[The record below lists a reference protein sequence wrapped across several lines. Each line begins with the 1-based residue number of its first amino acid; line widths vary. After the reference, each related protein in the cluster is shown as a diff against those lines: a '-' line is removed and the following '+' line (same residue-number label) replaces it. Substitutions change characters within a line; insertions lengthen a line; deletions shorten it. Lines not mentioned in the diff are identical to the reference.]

1 MCKHKYIP
9 LDIFAMQDAK
19 IEALTAEH
27 GMAGWGIYT
36 ALLLKLAQQDED
48 GYTYPNN
55 AKRLANI
62 LPKRPRAEVVRSTIE
77 DFGLFEIATDEDG
90 VEYFYSP
97 RLTSHLS
104 TLGGADKKQ
113 GEEATPKK
121 RSYNVSQAVKEG
133 LDRAREAKRN
143 RSKVEGKS
151 RKVENKVETKVES
164 KVETKTGK
172 SRKVENKVETKV
184 ESKVET
190 KTGKSRKVEKAEIKV
205 DESREGASTLPS
217 TFSSTLGGTI
227 GGVNTTLKEKDKIED
242 EEESIPPT
250 PRGGFESAQKELD
263 AIEDPALRAM
273 VSSLMYPNSDMRD
286 FGKVWRA
293 LYEEETAGDD
303 GFSKSIILSQAIC
316 RDGHELFMA
325 LMPDRPDGSA
335 KERPT
340 VETTL
345 NAIAQFRKMMAEAK
359 ASTFLRGN
367 RAMASLSWLV
377 KPDNFAK
384 VVGGCY
390 RDSHS
395 SKPSSPPPASQN
407 YSNHMWDEV
416 KKEQEQAE
424 DSEEMKAYKASVLKR
439 VRREGEHPKN
449 QQQ

>member
-55 AKRLANI
+55 ANRLANI

-77 DFGLFEIATDEDG
+77 DFGLFEIVTDEDG
-90 VEYFYSP
+90 EYFYSP

-113 GEEATPKK
+113 GEEAAPKK

-143 RSKVEGKS
+143 RSKVEDES
-151 RKVENKVETKVES
+151 RKVES
-164 KVETKTGK
+164 
-172 SRKVENKVETKV
+172 KVETKV

-190 KTGKSRKVEKAEIKV
+190 KTGKSRKVEKAEAKV

-217 TFSSTLGGTI
+217 TFGSTLGGTI
-227 GGVNTTLKEKDKIED
+227 GGVINTPLKDKIED
-242 EEESIPPT
+242 EDESLPQT
-250 PRGGFESAQKELD
+250 PRGGFESAQKEID

-286 FGKVWRA
+286 FGKAWRA
-293 LYEEETAGDD
+293 LYEEATAGDD
-303 GFSKSIILSQAIC
+303 GFAKSSILSQAIC
-316 RDGHELFMA
+316 RDGHELFTA

-345 NAIAQFRKMMAEAK
+345 NAISQFKKMMAEAK

-377 KPDNFAK
+377 KTDNFAK
-384 VVGGCY
+384 VVAGCY
-390 RDSHS
+390 RDNHT

-416 KKEQEQAE
+416 KKEQAE

-439 VRREGEHPKN
+439 VRREGEYPKN
-449 QQQ
+449 

>member
-113 GEEATPKK
+113 GEESTPKK

-143 RSKVEGKS
+143 RSKVEDES
-151 RKVENKVETKVES
+151 SKVES
-164 KVETKTGK
+164 KVET
-172 SRKVENKVETKV
+172 
-184 ESKVET
+184 KVET
-190 KTGKSRKVEKAEIKV
+190 KTGKSRKVEKAEAKV

-227 GGVNTTLKEKDKIED
+227 GGVINTPLKDKIED
-242 EEESIPPT
+242 EDESLPQT
-250 PRGGFESAQKELD
+250 PRGGFESAQKEID
-263 AIEDPALRAM
+263 AIEDTSLRSM
-273 VSSLMYPNSDMRD
+273 VSSLMYPSSDMRD
-286 FGKVWRA
+286 YGKVWKA
-293 LYEEETAGDD
+293 LYEEATAGEED
-303 GFSKSIILSQAIC
+303 FTKPLVLSRAIC
-316 RDGHELFMA
+316 RDGQELFFA
-325 LMPDRPDGSA
+325 LMPDRPDGST

-345 NAIAQFRKMMAEAK
+345 NAISQFKKMMAEAK

-377 KPDNFAK
+377 KTDNFAK
-384 VVGGCY
+384 VVEGCY
-390 RDSHS
+390 RDNPA

-416 KKEQEQAE
+416 KKEQAQAE

-439 VRREGEHPKN
+439 VRSAGEHQKN

>member
-113 GEEATPKK
+113 GEEAAPKK

-143 RSKVEGKS
+143 RSKVED
-151 RKVENKVETKVES
+151 ES
-164 KVETKTGK
+164 
-172 SRKVENKVETKV
+172 
-184 ESKVET
+184 SKVET
-190 KTGKSRKVEKAEIKV
+190 KTGKSRKVEKAETKV

-217 TFSSTLGGTI
+217 TFGSTLGGTI
-227 GGVNTTLKEKDKIED
+227 GGVINTPLKDKIED
-242 EEESIPPT
+242 EDESLPQT
-250 PRGGFESAQKELD
+250 PRGGFESAQKEID

-273 VSSLMYPNSDMRD
+273 VSSLMYPSSDMRD
-286 FGKVWRA
+286 YGKVWKA
-293 LYEEETAGDD
+293 LYEEAAAGEED
-303 GFSKSIILSQAIC
+303 FAKPLVLSRAIC
-316 RDGHELFMA
+316 RDGQELFFA
-325 LMPDRPDGSA
+325 LMPDRPDGST

-345 NAIAQFRKMMAEAK
+345 NTIAQFRKMMAEAK

-377 KPDNFAK
+377 KTDNFAK

-390 RDSHS
+390 RDNPT

-439 VRREGEHPKN
+439 VRRGGEHQNPN
-449 QQQ
+449 SNE

>member
-113 GEEATPKK
+113 GEESTPKK

-143 RSKVEGKS
+143 RSKVEDES
-151 RKVENKVETKVES
+151 SKVESKVETKVES
-164 KVETKTGK
+164 KVET
-172 SRKVENKVETKV
+172 
-184 ESKVET
+184 KVET
-190 KTGKSRKVEKAEIKV
+190 KTGKSRKVEKAEAKV

-227 GGVNTTLKEKDKIED
+227 GGVINTPLKDKIED
-242 EEESIPPT
+242 EDESLPQT
-250 PRGGFESAQKELD
+250 PRGGFESAQKEID
-263 AIEDPALRAM
+263 AIEDTSLRSM
-273 VSSLMYPNSDMRD
+273 VSSLMYPSSDMRD
-286 FGKVWRA
+286 YGKVWKA
-293 LYEEETAGDD
+293 LYEEATAGEED
-303 GFSKSIILSQAIC
+303 FTKPLVLSRAIC
-316 RDGHELFMA
+316 RDGQELFFA
-325 LMPDRPDGSA
+325 LMPDRPDGST

-345 NAIAQFRKMMAEAK
+345 NAISQFKKMMAEAK

-377 KPDNFAK
+377 KTDNFAK
-384 VVGGCY
+384 VVEGCY
-390 RDSHS
+390 RDNPA

-416 KKEQEQAE
+416 KKEQAQAE

-439 VRREGEHPKN
+439 VRR
-449 QQQ
+449 

>member
-62 LPKRPRAEVVRSTIE
+62 LPKRPRAEVVRSAIE

-113 GEEATPKK
+113 GEEAAPKK

-143 RSKVEGKS
+143 RSKVEDES
-151 RKVENKVETKVES
+151 RKVESKVETKVES
-164 KVETKTGK
+164 KVEA
-172 SRKVENKVETKV
+172 
-184 ESKVET
+184 
-190 KTGKSRKVEKAEIKV
+190 KTGKSRKVEKAETKV

-217 TFSSTLGGTI
+217 TLGGTI
-227 GGVNTTLKEKDKIED
+227 GGVINTPLKDKIED
-242 EEESIPPT
+242 EDESLPQT
-250 PRGGFESAQKELD
+250 PRGGFESAQKEID
-263 AIEDPALRAM
+263 AIEDPALRSM
-273 VSSLMYPNSDMRD
+273 VSLLMYPNSDMRD
-286 FGKVWRA
+286 FGKVWRS
-293 LYEEETAGDD
+293 LYEEATAGDD

-384 VVGGCY
+384 VVEGCY
-390 RDSHS
+390 RDNHT

-407 YSNHMWDEV
+407 YSNQMWDEV
-416 KKEQEQAE
+416 KKEQAQAE
-424 DSEEMKAYKASVLKR
+424 DSDEMKAYKASVLKR
-439 VRREGEHPKN
+439 VRRGG
-449 QQQ
+449 

>member
-77 DFGLFEIATDEDG
+77 DFGLFEIAIDEDG

-113 GEEATPKK
+113 GEEAAPKK

-143 RSKVEGKS
+143 RSKVES
-151 RKVENKVETKVES
+151 ESSKVES
-164 KVETKTGK
+164 KVET
-172 SRKVENKVETKV
+172 
-184 ESKVET
+184 KVET
-190 KTGKSRKVEKAEIKV
+190 KTGKSRKVEKVETKV

-227 GGVNTTLKEKDKIED
+227 GGVINTPLKDKIED
-242 EEESIPPT
+242 EDESIPQT
-250 PRGGFESAQKELD
+250 PRGGFESAQKEID
-263 AIEDPALRAM
+263 AIEDTALRAM

-286 FGKVWRA
+286 FGKVWRS
-293 LYEEETAGDD
+293 LYEEATAGDD
-303 GFSKSIILSQAIC
+303 GFAKPSILSQAIC

-325 LMPDRPDGSA
+325 LMPDRPDGNA

-340 VETTL
+340 VATTL

-384 VVGGCY
+384 VVEGCY
-390 RDSHS
+390 RDCHA

-407 YSNHMWDEV
+407 YSNHMWNEV
-416 KKEQEQAE
+416 KKEQAQAE
-424 DSEEMKAYKASVLKR
+424 ESEEMKAYKASVLKR
-439 VRREGEHPKN
+439 VRRE
-449 QQQ
+449 

>member
-1 MCKHKYIP
+1 M
-9 LDIFAMQDAK
+9 
-19 IEALTAEH
+19 
-27 GMAGWGIYT
+27 
-36 ALLLKLAQQDED
+36 
-48 GYTYPNN
+48 
-55 AKRLANI
+55 
-62 LPKRPRAEVVRSTIE
+62 
-77 DFGLFEIATDEDG
+77 
-90 VEYFYSP
+90 
-97 RLTSHLS
+97 
-104 TLGGADKKQ
+104 
-113 GEEATPKK
+113 
-121 RSYNVSQAVKEG
+121 
-133 LDRAREAKRN
+133 
-143 RSKVEGKS
+143 
-151 RKVENKVETKVES
+151 
-164 KVETKTGK
+164 
-172 SRKVENKVETKV
+172 
-184 ESKVET
+184 
-190 KTGKSRKVEKAEIKV
+190 
-205 DESREGASTLPS
+205 
-217 TFSSTLGGTI
+217 GGTI
-227 GGVNTTLKEKDKIED
+227 GGVINTPLKGKDKIED
-242 EEESIPPT
+242 ESLPQT

-390 RDSHS
+390 RDNPA

-416 KKEQEQAE
+416 KKEQAE

-439 VRREGEHPKN
+439 VRKEGEHKKTN
-449 QQQ
+449 SNG

>member
-113 GEEATPKK
+113 GEESTPKK

-143 RSKVEGKS
+143 RSKVEDES
-151 RKVENKVETKVES
+151 RKVENKVELKAES
-164 KVETKTGK
+164 KVDTRTG
-172 SRKVENKVETKV
+172 E
-184 ESKVET
+184 
-190 KTGKSRKVEKAEIKV
+190 SRKVEKAETKV
-205 DESREGASTLPS
+205 DESREGVSTLPS

-227 GGVNTTLKEKDKIED
+227 GGVSTPLKEKDKIED
-242 EEESIPPT
+242 ESLPQT
-250 PRGGFESAQKELD
+250 PRGGFESAQKEID

-273 VSSLMYPNSDMRD
+273 VSSLMYPSSDMRD
-286 FGKVWRA
+286 FGKVWKA
-293 LYEEETAGDD
+293 LYEEATAGDD
-303 GFSKSIILSQAIC
+303 GFAKSSILSQAIC

-325 LMPDRPDGSA
+325 LMPDRPDGNT

-340 VETTL
+340 VATTL

-384 VVGGCY
+384 VVEGCY
-390 RDSHS
+390 RDNHT

-407 YSNHMWDEV
+407 YSNQMWDEV
-416 KKEQEQAE
+416 KKEQAQAE
-424 DSEEMKAYKASVLKR
+424 DSDEMKAYKASVLKR
-439 VRREGEHPKN
+439 VRRGG
-449 QQQ
+449 

>member
-97 RLTSHLS
+97 RLTLHLS

-113 GEEATPKK
+113 GEEAAPKK

-143 RSKVEGKS
+143 RSKVEDES
-151 RKVENKVETKVES
+151 RKVES
-164 KVETKTGK
+164 KVETK
-172 SRKVENKVETKV
+172 VETKV
-184 ESKVET
+184 EG
-190 KTGKSRKVEKAEIKV
+190 KTGKSRKVEKAETKV

-227 GGVNTTLKEKDKIED
+227 GGVINTPLKDKIED
-242 EEESIPPT
+242 EDESLPQPPG
-250 PRGGFESAQKELD
+250 GGFESAQKEID
-263 AIEDPALRAM
+263 AIEDTSLRSM
-273 VSSLMYPNSDMRD
+273 VSSLMYPGSDMRD
-286 FGKVWRA
+286 YGKVWKA
-293 LYEEETAGDD
+293 LYEEATAGEED
-303 GFSKSIILSQAIC
+303 FAKPLVLSRAIC
-316 RDGHELFMA
+316 RDGQELFFA
-325 LMPDRPDGSA
+325 LMPDRPDGRT

-345 NAIAQFRKMMAEAK
+345 NAISQFKKMMAEAK

-377 KPDNFAK
+377 KTDNFAK
-384 VVGGCY
+384 VVEGCY
-390 RDSHS
+390 RDNPA

-416 KKEQEQAE
+416 KKEQAQAE

-439 VRREGEHPKN
+439 VRSAGEHPKN

>member
-113 GEEATPKK
+113 GEESTPKK

-143 RSKVEGKS
+143 RSKVEDES
-151 RKVENKVETKVES
+151 SKVES
-164 KVETKTGK
+164 KVET
-172 SRKVENKVETKV
+172 
-184 ESKVET
+184 KVET
-190 KTGKSRKVEKAEIKV
+190 KTGKSRKVEKAEAKV

-227 GGVNTTLKEKDKIED
+227 GGVINTPLKDKIED
-242 EEESIPPT
+242 EDESLPQT
-250 PRGGFESAQKELD
+250 PRGGFESAQKEID
-263 AIEDPALRAM
+263 AIEDTSLRSM
-273 VSSLMYPNSDMRD
+273 VSSLMYPSSDMRD
-286 FGKVWRA
+286 YGKVWKA
-293 LYEEETAGDD
+293 LYEEATAGEED
-303 GFSKSIILSQAIC
+303 FTKPLVLSRAIC
-316 RDGHELFMA
+316 RDGQELFFA
-325 LMPDRPDGSA
+325 LMPDRPDGST

-345 NAIAQFRKMMAEAK
+345 NAISQFRKMMAEAK

-377 KPDNFAK
+377 KTDNFAK
-384 VVGGCY
+384 VVEGCY
-390 RDSHS
+390 RDNHA

-416 KKEQEQAE
+416 KQEQAE
-424 DSEEMKAYKASVLKR
+424 ESEEMKAYKASVLKR

-449 QQQ
+449 QQ

>member
-113 GEEATPKK
+113 GEEAAPKK

-143 RSKVEGKS
+143 RSKVEDES
-151 RKVENKVETKVES
+151 R
-164 KVETKTGK
+164 
-172 SRKVENKVETKV
+172 KV

-190 KTGKSRKVEKAEIKV
+190 KTGKSRKVEKAETKV

-227 GGVNTTLKEKDKIED
+227 GGVINTPLKDKIED
-242 EEESIPPT
+242 EDESLPQT
-250 PRGGFESAQKELD
+250 PRGGFESAQKEID

-293 LYEEETAGDD
+293 LYEEATAGDD
-303 GFSKSIILSQAIC
+303 GFAKSSILSQAIC

-325 LMPDRPDGSA
+325 LMPDRPDGNA

-340 VETTL
+340 VATTL
-345 NAIAQFRKMMAEAK
+345 NAISQFKKMMAEAK

-377 KPDNFAK
+377 KTDNFAK

-390 RDSHS
+390 RDNPTT
-395 SKPSSPPPASQN
+395 KPSSPPPASQN
-407 YSNHMWDEV
+407 YSNRMWDEV
-416 KKEQEQAE
+416 KKAQEQAE

-439 VRREGEHPKN
+439 VRR
-449 QQQ
+449 

>member
-104 TLGGADKKQ
+104 TLGGSDKKQ
-113 GEEATPKK
+113 GEEAAPKK

-143 RSKVEGKS
+143 RSKVEDES
-151 RKVENKVETKVES
+151 RKVES
-164 KVETKTGK
+164 KVETK
-172 SRKVENKVETKV
+172 VEG
-184 ESKVET
+184 KVET
-190 KTGKSRKVEKAEIKV
+190 KTGKSRKVEKAETKV
-205 DESREGASTLPS
+205 DESREVASTLPS

-227 GGVNTTLKEKDKIED
+227 GGVNTPLKEKDKIED
-242 EEESIPPT
+242 EDESLPQT
-250 PRGGFESAQKELD
+250 PRGGFESEQTKID

-293 LYEEETAGDD
+293 LYEEATAGDD
-303 GFSKSIILSQAIC
+303 GFTKLSILSQAIC

-325 LMPDRPDGSA
+325 LMPDRPDGNA

-345 NAIAQFRKMMAEAK
+345 NAIAQFRKMIAEAK

-384 VVGGCY
+384 VVAGCY
-390 RDSHS
+390 RDNPA

-424 DSEEMKAYKASVLKR
+424 ESEEMKAYKASVLKR
-439 VRREGEHPKN
+439 VRRDG
-449 QQQ
+449 

>member
-97 RLTSHLS
+97 RLTLHLS

-113 GEEATPKK
+113 GEEAAPKK

-143 RSKVEGKS
+143 RSKVEDES
-151 RKVENKVETKVES
+151 RKVES
-164 KVETKTGK
+164 KVETK
-172 SRKVENKVETKV
+172 VETKV
-184 ESKVET
+184 EG
-190 KTGKSRKVEKAEIKV
+190 KTGKSRKVEKAETKV

-227 GGVNTTLKEKDKIED
+227 GGVINTPLKDKIED
-242 EEESIPPT
+242 EDESLPQT
-250 PRGGFESAQKELD
+250 PGGGFESAQKEID
-263 AIEDPALRAM
+263 AIEDTSLRSM
-273 VSSLMYPNSDMRD
+273 VSSLMYPGSDMRD
-286 FGKVWRA
+286 YGKVWKA
-293 LYEEETAGDD
+293 LYEEATAGEED
-303 GFSKSIILSQAIC
+303 FAKPLVLSRAIC
-316 RDGHELFMA
+316 RDGQELFFA
-325 LMPDRPDGSA
+325 LMPDRPDGRT

-345 NAIAQFRKMMAEAK
+345 NAISQFKKMMAEAK

-377 KPDNFAK
+377 KTDNFAK
-384 VVGGCY
+384 VVEGCY
-390 RDSHS
+390 RDNPA

-416 KKEQEQAE
+416 KKEQAQAE

-439 VRREGEHPKN
+439 VRSTGEHPKN

>member
-62 LPKRPRAEVVRSTIE
+62 LPKRPMAEVVRSTIE

-113 GEEATPKK
+113 GEEAAPKK

-143 RSKVEGKS
+143 RSKVEDES
-151 RKVENKVETKVES
+151 RKVES
-164 KVETKTGK
+164 KVEA
-172 SRKVENKVETKV
+172 
-184 ESKVET
+184 
-190 KTGKSRKVEKAEIKV
+190 KTGKSRKVEKAETKV

-227 GGVNTTLKEKDKIED
+227 GGVINTPLKEKDKIED
-242 EEESIPPT
+242 ESLPQT
-250 PRGGFESAQKELD
+250 PRGGFESAQKEID

-286 FGKVWRA
+286 FGKAWRA
-293 LYEEETAGDD
+293 LYEEATAGEED
-303 GFSKSIILSQAIC
+303 FAKPLVLSRAIC
-316 RDGHELFMA
+316 RDGQELFFA
-325 LMPDRPDGSA
+325 LMPDRPDGST

-345 NAIAQFRKMMAEAK
+345 NAISQFKKMMAEAK

-377 KPDNFAK
+377 KTDNFAK
-384 VVGGCY
+384 VVAGCY
-390 RDSHS
+390 RDNHT

-407 YSNHMWDEV
+407 YSNHMWDEA
-416 KKEQEQAE
+416 KKEQAQAE

>member
-113 GEEATPKK
+113 GEESTPKK

-143 RSKVEGKS
+143 RSKVEDES
-151 RKVENKVETKVES
+151 R
-164 KVETKTGK
+164 
-172 SRKVENKVETKV
+172 KV

-190 KTGKSRKVEKAEIKV
+190 KTGKSRKVEKAETKV
-205 DESREGASTLPS
+205 DESREVDSTFPS

-227 GGVNTTLKEKDKIED
+227 GGVNTPLKEKDKIED
-242 EEESIPPT
+242 ESLPQT
-250 PRGGFESAQKELD
+250 PRGGFESEQTKID

-293 LYEEETAGDD
+293 LYEEATAGDD
-303 GFSKSIILSQAIC
+303 GFTKLSILSQAIC

-325 LMPDRPDGSA
+325 LMPDRPDGNA

-345 NAIAQFRKMMAEAK
+345 NAIAQFRKMIAEAK

-384 VVGGCY
+384 VVAGCY
-390 RDSHS
+390 RDNPA

-424 DSEEMKAYKASVLKR
+424 ESEEMKAYKDSVLKR
-439 VRREGEHPKN
+439 VRRGGEHQNPN
-449 QQQ
+449 SND

>member
-113 GEEATPKK
+113 GEEAAPKK

-143 RSKVEGKS
+143 RSKVEDES
-151 RKVENKVETKVES
+151 RKVES
-164 KVETKTGK
+164 
-172 SRKVENKVETKV
+172 KVETKV

-190 KTGKSRKVEKAEIKV
+190 KTGKSRKVEKAETKV

-227 GGVNTTLKEKDKIED
+227 GGVNTPLKEKDKIED
-242 EEESIPPT
+242 ESIPPT
-250 PRGGFESAQKELD
+250 PRGGFESEQKEID

-293 LYEEETAGDD
+293 LYEEATAGDD
-303 GFSKSIILSQAIC
+303 GFAKSSILSQAIC
-316 RDGHELFMA
+316 RDGHELFVA
-325 LMPDRPDGSA
+325 LMPDRPDGNV

-384 VVGGCY
+384 VVEGCY

>member
-113 GEEATPKK
+113 GEEAAPKK

-143 RSKVEGKS
+143 RSKVEDES
-151 RKVENKVETKVES
+151 RKVES
-164 KVETKTGK
+164 
-172 SRKVENKVETKV
+172 KVETKV

-190 KTGKSRKVEKAEIKV
+190 KTGKSRKVEKAEMKV
-205 DESREGASTLPS
+205 DESGNDISTLP
-217 TFSSTLGGTI
+217 STLGGTI
-227 GGVNTTLKEKDKIED
+227 GGVNTPLKEKDKIED
-242 EEESIPPT
+242 EDESIPPT
-250 PRGGFESAQKELD
+250 PRGGFESAQKEID

-293 LYEEETAGDD
+293 LYEEATAGDD
-303 GFSKSIILSQAIC
+303 DFAKSSILSQAIC
-316 RDGHELFMA
+316 RDGHELFVA
-325 LMPDRPDGSA
+325 LMPDRPDGNV

-340 VETTL
+340 VATTL

-384 VVGGCY
+384 VVEGCY
-390 RDSHS
+390 RDNTS
-395 SKPSSPPPASQN
+395 SKPSSTPPASQN

-416 KKEQEQAE
+416 KKEQAQAE
-424 DSEEMKAYKASVLKR
+424 ESEEMKAYKASVLKR
-439 VRREGEHPKN
+439 VRREGE
-449 QQQ
+449 QQKKSQQ

>member
-77 DFGLFEIATDEDG
+77 DFGLFEISTDEDG

-104 TLGGADKKQ
+104 TIGGADKKQ
-113 GEEATPKK
+113 GEEAAPKK

-143 RSKVEGKS
+143 RSKVEDES
-151 RKVENKVETKVES
+151 RKVES
-164 KVETKTGK
+164 
-172 SRKVENKVETKV
+172 KVETKV

-190 KTGKSRKVEKAEIKV
+190 KTGKSRKVEKVETKV
-205 DESREGASTLPS
+205 DESREGASTLHS

-227 GGVNTTLKEKDKIED
+227 GGVNTPLKDKEKVEIEI
-242 EEESIPPT
+242 ESSPPT
-250 PRGGFESAQKELD
+250 PRGGFESEQKKID

-273 VSSLMYPNSDMRD
+273 VSLLMYPNSDMRD

-293 LYEEETAGDD
+293 LYEEATAGDD
-303 GFSKSIILSQAIC
+303 GFAKSSILSQAIC

-325 LMPDRPDGSA
+325 LMPDRPDGNA

-384 VVGGCY
+384 VVEGCY
-390 RDSHS
+390 RDNPA

-416 KKEQEQAE
+416 KKEQAQAE

-439 VRREGEHPKN
+439 VRSAGEHPKN

>member
-62 LPKRPRAEVVRSTIE
+62 LPKRPKAEVVRSTIE
-77 DFGLFEIATDEDG
+77 DFGLFEIATDEGG

-97 RLTSHLS
+97 RLTLHLS

-113 GEEATPKK
+113 GEEAAPKK

-143 RSKVEGKS
+143 RSKVEDES
-151 RKVENKVETKVES
+151 RKVES
-164 KVETKTGK
+164 KVET
-172 SRKVENKVETKV
+172 
-184 ESKVET
+184 KVET
-190 KTGKSRKVEKAEIKV
+190 KTGKSRKVEKAETKV

-227 GGVNTTLKEKDKIED
+227 GGVINTPLKDKIED
-242 EEESIPPT
+242 EDESLPQT
-250 PRGGFESAQKELD
+250 PGGGFESAQKEID
-263 AIEDPALRAM
+263 AIEDTSLRSM
-273 VSSLMYPNSDMRD
+273 VSSLMYPSSDMRD
-286 FGKVWRA
+286 YGKVWKA
-293 LYEEETAGDD
+293 LYEEATAGEED
-303 GFSKSIILSQAIC
+303 FAKPMVLSRAIC
-316 RDGHELFMA
+316 RDGQELFFA
-325 LMPDRPDGSA
+325 LMPDRPDGST

-345 NAIAQFRKMMAEAK
+345 NAISQFKKMMAEAK

-377 KPDNFAK
+377 KTDNFAK
-384 VVGGCY
+384 VVEGCY
-390 RDSHS
+390 RDNPA

-407 YSNHMWDEV
+407 YSNQMWDEV
-416 KKEQEQAE
+416 KKEQAQAE

-449 QQQ
+449 

>member
-48 GYTYPNN
+48 GYTYQNN

-113 GEEATPKK
+113 GEEAAPKK

-143 RSKVEGKS
+143 RSKVEDES
-151 RKVENKVETKVES
+151 R
-164 KVETKTGK
+164 
-172 SRKVENKVETKV
+172 KV

-190 KTGKSRKVEKAEIKV
+190 KTGKSRKVEKAETKV
-205 DESREGASTLPS
+205 DESREGTSTLLS

-227 GGVNTTLKEKDKIED
+227 GGVNTPLKEKDKIED
-242 EEESIPPT
+242 EDESIPQT
-250 PRGGFESAQKELD
+250 PRGGFESEQKEID

-293 LYEEETAGDD
+293 LYEEATAGDD
-303 GFSKSIILSQAIC
+303 GFAKPSILSQAIC

-325 LMPDRPDGSA
+325 LMPDRPDGNA

-340 VETTL
+340 VATTL
-345 NAIAQFRKMMAEAK
+345 NAIAQFKKMMAEAK

-384 VVGGCY
+384 VVEGCY
-390 RDSHS
+390 RDNHT

-416 KKEQEQAE
+416 KKEQAQAE
-424 DSEEMKAYKASVLKR
+424 ESEEMKAYKASVLRR
-439 VRREGEHPKN
+439 VRREGEHQNPN
-449 QQQ
+449 SND

>member
-113 GEEATPKK
+113 GEESTPKK

-133 LDRAREAKRN
+133 LGRAREAKRN
-143 RSKVEGKS
+143 RSKVEDES
-151 RKVENKVETKVES
+151 RKVES
-164 KVETKTGK
+164 KVET
-172 SRKVENKVETKV
+172 
-184 ESKVET
+184 
-190 KTGKSRKVEKAEIKV
+190 KV

-217 TFSSTLGGTI
+217 TFGSTLGGTI
-227 GGVNTTLKEKDKIED
+227 GGVINTPLKDKIED
-242 EEESIPPT
+242 EDESLPQT
-250 PRGGFESAQKELD
+250 PRVGFESAQKEID

-345 NAIAQFRKMMAEAK
+345 NAIAQFRKMMEEAK

-377 KPDNFAK
+377 KTDNFAK

-390 RDSHS
+390 RDNPT

-439 VRREGEHPKN
+439 IRSGGEHQN
-449 QQQ
+449 LNSNE

>member
-113 GEEATPKK
+113 GEEAAPKK

-143 RSKVEGKS
+143 RSKVEDES
-151 RKVENKVETKVES
+151 RKVES
-164 KVETKTGK
+164 KVET
-172 SRKVENKVETKV
+172 
-184 ESKVET
+184 
-190 KTGKSRKVEKAEIKV
+190 KV

-227 GGVNTTLKEKDKIED
+227 GGVNTPLKEKDKIED
-242 EEESIPPT
+242 EEESIPQT
-250 PRGGFESAQKELD
+250 PRGGFESEQKEID

-293 LYEEETAGDD
+293 LYEEATAGDD
-303 GFSKSIILSQAIC
+303 GFAKPIILSQAIC

-325 LMPDRPDGSA
+325 LMPDRPDGRT

-340 VETTL
+340 VDTTL
-345 NAIAQFRKMMAEAK
+345 NAISQFKKMMAEAK

-377 KPDNFAK
+377 KTDNFAK
-384 VVGGCY
+384 VVEGCY
-390 RDSHS
+390 RDNPA

-439 VRREGEHPKN
+439 VRREGEHPEN

>member
-1 MCKHKYIP
+1 
-9 LDIFAMQDAK
+9 MQDAK

-113 GEEATPKK
+113 GEEAAPKK

-143 RSKVEGKS
+143 RSKVEDES
-151 RKVENKVETKVES
+151 RKVES
-164 KVETKTGK
+164 KVETK
-172 SRKVENKVETKV
+172 VETKAV
-184 ESKVET
+184 
-190 KTGKSRKVEKAEIKV
+190 KSRKVEKAEMKV
-205 DESREGASTLPS
+205 DESREGVSTLPS

-227 GGVNTTLKEKDKIED
+227 GGVNTPLKEKDKIED
-242 EEESIPPT
+242 ESLPQT
-250 PRGGFESAQKELD
+250 PRGGFESAQKEID

-293 LYEEETAGDD
+293 LYEEATAGDD
-303 GFSKSIILSQAIC
+303 GFAKSSILSQAIC
-316 RDGHELFMA
+316 RDGHELFVA
-325 LMPDRPDGSA
+325 LMPDRPDGNA

-340 VETTL
+340 VATTL
-345 NAIAQFRKMMAEAK
+345 NAIAQFRKMMEEAK

-384 VVGGCY
+384 VVEGCY
-390 RDSHS
+390 RDNTA

-416 KKEQEQAE
+416 KASQAQAE
-424 DSEEMKAYKASVLKR
+424 DSEEMKAYKASVLKIT
-439 VRREGEHPKN
+439 RREGEQQKK

>member
-113 GEEATPKK
+113 GEEAAPKK

-143 RSKVEGKS
+143 RSKVEDES
-151 RKVENKVETKVES
+151 RKVES
-164 KVETKTGK
+164 
-172 SRKVENKVETKV
+172 KVETKV

-190 KTGKSRKVEKAEIKV
+190 KTGKSRKVEKAETKV

-227 GGVNTTLKEKDKIED
+227 GGVNTPLKDKIED
-242 EEESIPPT
+242 EDESLPQT
-250 PRGGFESAQKELD
+250 PRGGFESEQKKID

-286 FGKVWRA
+286 FGKAWRA
-293 LYEEETAGDD
+293 LYEEATAGDD
-303 GFSKSIILSQAIC
+303 GFAKSSILSQAIC

-340 VETTL
+340 VATTL
-345 NAIAQFRKMMAEAK
+345 NAIAQFKKMMAEAK
-359 ASTFLRGN
+359 ASTFLRDN

-384 VVGGCY
+384 VVEGCY

>member
-113 GEEATPKK
+113 GEEAAPKK

-143 RSKVEGKS
+143 RSKVEDES

-164 KVETKTGK
+164 KVETKT
-172 SRKVENKVETKV
+172 S
-184 ESKVET
+184 
-190 KTGKSRKVEKAEIKV
+190 KSRKVEKAETKV
-205 DESREGASTLPS
+205 DESREGASTLSS

-227 GGVNTTLKEKDKIED
+227 GGVINTPLKEKDKVED
-242 EEESIPPT
+242 ESIPPT
-250 PRGGFESAQKELD
+250 PRGGFESAQKEID
-263 AIEDPALRAM
+263 AIEDTSLRSM
-273 VSSLMYPNSDMRD
+273 VSSLMYPGSDMRD
-286 FGKVWRA
+286 YGKVWKA
-293 LYEEETAGDD
+293 LYEEATAGEED
-303 GFSKSIILSQAIC
+303 FAKPMVLSRAIC
-316 RDGHELFMA
+316 RDGQELFFA
-325 LMPDRPDGSA
+325 LMPDRPDGST

-345 NAIAQFRKMMAEAK
+345 NAISQFKKMMAEAK

-384 VVGGCY
+384 VVEGCY
-390 RDSHS
+390 RDNTA

-416 KKEQEQAE
+416 KKEQAQAE
-424 DSEEMKAYKASVLKR
+424 DSEEMKAYKASVLKIT
-439 VRREGEHPKN
+439 RREGEQQKK

>member
-104 TLGGADKKQ
+104 TLGGSDKKQ
-113 GEEATPKK
+113 GEEAAPKK

-143 RSKVEGKS
+143 RSKVEDES
-151 RKVENKVETKVES
+151 RKVES
-164 KVETKTGK
+164 
-172 SRKVENKVETKV
+172 KVETKV

-190 KTGKSRKVEKAEIKV
+190 KTGKSRKVEKAETKV
-205 DESREGASTLPS
+205 DESREVASTLPS

-227 GGVNTTLKEKDKIED
+227 GGVNTPLKEKDKIED
-242 EEESIPPT
+242 EDESLPQP
-250 PRGGFESAQKELD
+250 PRGGFESEQTKID

-293 LYEEETAGDD
+293 LYEEATAGDD
-303 GFSKSIILSQAIC
+303 GFTKLSILSQAIC

-325 LMPDRPDGSA
+325 LMPDRPDGNA

-345 NAIAQFRKMMAEAK
+345 NAIAQFRKMIAEAK

-384 VVGGCY
+384 VVAGCY
-390 RDSHS
+390 RDNPA

-424 DSEEMKAYKASVLKR
+424 ESEEMKAYKDSVLKR
-439 VRREGEHPKN
+439 VRRGGEHQNPN
-449 QQQ
+449 SND

>member
-104 TLGGADKKQ
+104 TLVGADKKQ
-113 GEEATPKK
+113 GEEAAPKK

-143 RSKVEGKS
+143 RSKVEDES
-151 RKVENKVETKVES
+151 RKVES
-164 KVETKTGK
+164 
-172 SRKVENKVETKV
+172 KVETKV

-190 KTGKSRKVEKAEIKV
+190 KTGKSRKVEKAETKV
-205 DESREGASTLPS
+205 DESRKGASTLPS

-227 GGVNTTLKEKDKIED
+227 GGVNTPLKGKDKIED
-242 EEESIPPT
+242 ESLPQT

-286 FGKVWRA
+286 FGKVWRS
-293 LYEEETAGDD
+293 LYEEATAGDD

-384 VVGGCY
+384 VVEGCY
-390 RDSHS
+390 RDNHT

-407 YSNHMWDEV
+407 YSNQMWDEV
-416 KKEQEQAE
+416 KKEQAQAE

-439 VRREGEHPKN
+439 VRK
-449 QQQ
+449 

>member
-113 GEEATPKK
+113 GEEAAPKK

-143 RSKVEGKS
+143 RSKVEDES
-151 RKVENKVETKVES
+151 RKVES
-164 KVETKTGK
+164 
-172 SRKVENKVETKV
+172 KVETKV

-190 KTGKSRKVEKAEIKV
+190 KTGKSRKVEKAETKA
-205 DESREGASTLPS
+205 DESREDASTLPS

-227 GGVNTTLKEKDKIED
+227 GGVFTPLKGKDKIED
-242 EEESIPPT
+242 ESLPQT
-250 PRGGFESAQKELD
+250 PRGGFESAQKEID

-293 LYEEETAGDD
+293 LYEEATAGDD
-303 GFSKSIILSQAIC
+303 GFAKPMVLTRAIC
-316 RDGHELFMA
+316 RDGQELFFA
-325 LMPDRPDGSA
+325 LMPDRPDGNS

-340 VETTL
+340 IATTL
-345 NAIAQFRKMMAEAK
+345 NAIALFKKMLEEAK

-367 RAMASLSWLV
+367 KAMANLSWLV
-377 KPDNFAK
+377 KADNFAK
-384 VVGGCY
+384 VVEGCY
-390 RDSHS
+390 RDNHA
-395 SKPSSPPPASQN
+395 SKPSSPPPASN
-407 YSNHMWDEV
+407 GYSNDMWA
-416 KKEQEQAE
+416 KEKEEQASRE
-424 DSEEMKAYKASVLKR
+424 ESEEVKAYKAKTAEMARR
-439 VRREGEHPKN
+439 VMSEMKTR
-449 QQQ
+449 Q